1 MVATYDVPLV
11 VFSVAI
17 AFLASYTALDLAGRV
32 EVTTGQAR
40 SLWLLLGAIALGIG
54 IWSTHFIG
62 ILAYKLPIPIT
73 HDLSIVLVSMG
84 VAIVTS
90 GGALCIVSREKVAT
104 LGLLFGGVF
113 MGLGIAAMHYIGM
126 AAMQLQAKA
135 RYDPNLVALS
145 VVIAICA
152 SLIALKLAFHLRSQT
167 MLSGSVWK
175 LGGAVVM
182 GGAIAGM
189 HYTAMAAVSFQ
200 PTDQVLQPVHGLN
213 NSLLATAIGIAT
225 LVILK
230 LTDLTSFFDQRLGAE
245 TARAEALCESEERF
259 RSLVQNASDIIAVL
273 AADGIICYTSLS
285 VKNILGYQPE
295 DLLGKKAFELVH
307 PDARAKAESLLR
319 EALDYSNTNIT
330 AEFRLQHADGSWRDF
345 EVLVNNL
352 LGEPSVAGIV
362 TTCRDITDR
371 KQTQEALRL
380 SQQMLQ
386 LVMDNIPQFIF
397 WKDRNCVFLGCNRN
411 FAQLVGVGSPEN
423 IVGKTDYDLTYQ
435 TEEADFFRDCDR
447 RVMETNTPEY
457 HIIEPVLRADGKQAW
472 LDTNKVPLHDSRG
485 NVVGILGSFEDIT
498 ERKRGE
504 AALVEAREAA
514 FEASRLKSQFL
525 ANMSH
530 EIRTPLN
537 AVIGM
542 TNLLLNTELKPD
554 QRSFVQTIRHSSDA
568 LLSIINDILDFS
580 KIECGKLEL
589 EQQPFD
595 LQKCVEESIS
605 LVASKPVEKGLKL
618 AYSIAPSTPKTLVG
632 DAARVSQ
639 ILVNLLANAVKF
651 TEAGE
656 VTVSVTANKVRS
668 KQGWRS
674 LLSPNSLDTYEIQF
688 AVKDTG
694 IGIPQERI
702 EHLFEP
708 FSQVDSSISRRYG
721 GTGLGLAIC
730 KQLTQ
735 IMGGR
740 IWVESTL
747 GQGSTFYF
755 TLIAQSSSIQL
766 DIPKAESRAAIPQI
780 GEQLPLRILLAED
793 NQVNQ
798 QVALLI
804 LKKLGYRA
812 DAVGNG
818 LEVLRSLHCQMY
830 DVVLM
835 DVQMPKM
842 DGLTATRHICQEW
855 SKEQR
860 PRIIAITAYA
870 TDYAREQCLEAGMDD
885 YISKPIEIEKL
896 VQALSQC
903 QPNRAGGAG
912 GALEQGSKGA
922 LENEKFLSSAPLD
935 AKTLQSLRKMAGE
948 RANELLAEIINNY
961 LAEAPQLL
969 QAMRAAVATGDACR
983 LQQAAH
989 TLRSASANLGAI
1001 ALLELCKALEVMG
1014 GAGTTAGGLA
1024 GVLQLEAAYETVKA
1038 ALQIE
1043 RERLEK

>member
-17 AFLASYTALDLAGRV
+17 AFIACYTALDLGGRV
-32 EVTTGQAR
+32 EVSTGQAR
-40 SLWLLLGAIALGIG
+40 NLWLLVGAIALGIG

-90 GGALCIVSREKVAT
+90 GGALCIVRREKLAT
-104 LGLLFGGVF
+104 LGLLFGGVL
-113 MGLGIAAMHYIGM
+113 MGLGIAAMHYIAM

-135 RYDPNLVALS
+135 SYDPNLVALS

-152 SLIALKLAFHLRSQT
+152 SLIALKLVFHLRSQT

-175 LGGAVVM
+175 LGGASIM

-200 PTDQVLQPVHGLN
+200 PADQVVQPVHGLN
-213 NSLLATAIGIAT
+213 HSLLATAIGIAT

-259 RSLVQNASDIIAVL
+259 RSLVQNASDIIAVI

-295 DLLGKKAFELVH
+295 NLLGKKGFELVH
-307 PDARAKAESLLR
+307 PDDRPKAESLLR
-319 EALDYSNTNIT
+319 EALDYSKTKIT

-352 LGEPSVAGIV
+352 LAEPSVAGIV
-362 TTCRDITDR
+362 TTCRDITER
-371 KQTQEALRL
+371 KRTGEALRE

-397 WKDRNCVFLGCNRN
+397 WKDRNSVFLGCNRN
-411 FAQLVGVGSPEN
+411 FAQLVGLGSPEN

-435 TEEADFFRDCDR
+435 TQEADFFRKCDQ
-447 RVMETNTPEY
+447 RVMETSTPEY
-457 HIIEPVLRADGKQAW
+457 HIIEPLLLADGKQAW

-542 TNLLLNTELKPD
+542 TNLLLNTELKPE
-554 QRSFVQTIRHSSDA
+554 QRGFVQTIRHSNDA

-605 LVASKPVEKGLKL
+605 LVASKAAEKGLKL
-618 AYSIAPSTPKTLVG
+618 AYSIAPSTPKTLVA
-632 DAARVSQ
+632 DAARLSQ
-639 ILVNLLANAVKF
+639 ILVNLLSNAVKF
-651 TEAGE
+651 TEFGK
-656 VTVSVTANKVRS
+656 VTVSVTAKKVRG
-668 KQGWRS
+668 KQDWRS
-674 LLSPNSLDTYEIQF
+674 LVSPDSLDTYEIEF

-708 FSQVDSSISRRYG
+708 FTQVDSSISRRYG

-730 KQLTQ
+730 KQLTE

-747 GQGSTFYF
+747 GQGSSFYF
-755 TLIAQSSSIQL
+755 TLIAQSSPMQV
-766 DIPKAESRAAIPQI
+766 DTPKVESRVAIPQI
-780 GEQLPLRILLAED
+780 AEQLPLRILLAED

-804 LKKLGYRA
+804 LKKLGYQA

-818 LEVLRSLHCQMY
+818 LEVLRSLRCQMY

-835 DVQMPKM
+835 DIQMPKM

-855 SKEQR
+855 SKDQR
-860 PRIIAITAYA
+860 PRIIAMTAYA

-903 QPNRAGGAG
+903 QPNRAGGA
-912 GALEQGSKGA
+912 LEQGSRGA

-948 RANELLAEIINNY
+948 RANEVLAEIINNY

-1014 GAGTTAGGLA
+1014 GAGTTTGALA
-1024 GVLQLEAAYETVKA
+1024 GVLQVEAAYETVKA

-1043 RERLEK
+1043 RERL

>member
-1 MVATYDVPLV
+1 
-11 VFSVAI
+11 
-17 AFLASYTALDLAGRV
+17 
-32 EVTTGQAR
+32 
-40 SLWLLLGAIALGIG
+40 
-54 IWSTHFIG
+54 
-62 ILAYKLPIPIT
+62 
-73 HDLSIVLVSMG
+73 
-84 VAIVTS
+84 
-90 GGALCIVSREKVAT
+90 
-104 LGLLFGGVF
+104 
-113 MGLGIAAMHYIGM
+113 
-126 AAMQLQAKA
+126 
-135 RYDPNLVALS
+135 
-145 VVIAICA
+145 
-152 SLIALKLAFHLRSQT
+152 
-167 MLSGSVWK
+167 
-175 LGGAVVM
+175 
-182 GGAIAGM
+182 
-189 HYTAMAAVSFQ
+189 
-200 PTDQVLQPVHGLN
+200 
-213 NSLLATAIGIAT
+213 
-225 LVILK
+225 
-230 LTDLTSFFDQRLGAE
+230 
-245 TARAEALCESEERF
+245 
-259 RSLVQNASDIIAVL
+259 
-273 AADGIICYTSLS
+273 
-285 VKNILGYQPE
+285 
-295 DLLGKKAFELVH
+295 
-307 PDARAKAESLLR
+307 
-319 EALDYSNTNIT
+319 
-330 AEFRLQHADGSWRDF
+330 
-345 EVLVNNL
+345 
-352 LGEPSVAGIV
+352 
-362 TTCRDITDR
+362 
-371 KQTQEALRL
+371 
-380 SQQMLQ
+380 
-386 LVMDNIPQFIF
+386 
-397 WKDRNCVFLGCNRN
+397 
-411 FAQLVGVGSPEN
+411 
-423 IVGKTDYDLTYQ
+423 
-435 TEEADFFRDCDR
+435 
-447 RVMETNTPEY
+447 METNTPEY

-542 TNLLLNTELKPD
+542 TDLLLNTELKGE
-554 QRSFVQTIRHSSDA
+554 QRGFVQTIRHSSDA
-568 LLSIINDILDFS
+568 LLTIINDILDLS

-589 EQQPFD
+589 EHQPFD
-595 LQKCVEESIS
+595 LQKSVEESIS
-605 LVASKPVEKGLKL
+605 LVASKAAEKGLKL
-618 AYSIAPSTPKTLVG
+618 AYSITPSTPKTLVG
-632 DAARVSQ
+632 DAARLSQ
-639 ILVNLLANAVKF
+639 ILVNLLSNAVKF
-651 TEAGE
+651 TEFGE
-656 VTVSVTANKVRS
+656 VTVSVTALKVRS

-674 LLSPNSLDTYEIQF
+674 LLSPNSVDTYEIQF
-688 AVKDTG
+688 AVNDTG
-694 IGIPQERI
+694 IGIPQEQI

-747 GQGSTFYF
+747 DQGSTFYF
-755 TLIAQSSSIQL
+755 TLIAQSSSMQL

-818 LEVLRSLHCQMY
+818 LEVLRSLRCQMY

-835 DVQMPKM
+835 DIQMPKM

-855 SKEQR
+855 SKDQR
-860 PRIIAITAYA
+860 PRIIAMTAYA

-885 YISKPIEIEKL
+885 YISKPIQIEKL

-903 QPNRAGGAG
+903 QPNRAGGA
-912 GALEQGSKGA
+912 LEQGSRGA
-922 LENEKFLSSAPLD
+922 LENEKFLSCAPLD

-948 RANELLAEIINNY
+948 RANEVLAEIINNY

-1014 GAGTTAGGLA
+1014 GAGTTTGALA
-1024 GVLQLEAAYETVKA
+1024 GVLQVEAAYETVKA

-1043 RERLEK
+1043 RERL